1 LPAAINHTPTIRL
14 LGAQITTAL
23 TACGELRADLRT
35 LDDEVEQVRLAL
47 AKGPPI
53 CEGCLALQVEI
64 ARLKERLSIIVG
76 VLAVLQVL
84 GTAIAAYLASGR

>member
-1 LPAAINHTPTIRL
+1 LPGAANHTPTIRL

-23 TACGELRADLRT
+23 TACGELRADLRS

-47 AKGPPI
+47 VKGPPI
-53 CEGCLALQVEI
+53 CEGCQELKVQL
-64 ARLKERLSIIVG
+64 ARLNERMSIIVG
-76 VLAVLQVL
+76 ALAVLQIL